1 MAKTFRPYVP
11 EQDYLLPPSLREWL
25 PADHLAYFVS
35 DLVDQLDLSAIT
47 APYEQE
53 ERGYPPYHPVM
64 LTKVLL
70 YRTAWASF
78 RRGRSNGA

>member
-11 EQDYLLPPSLREWL
+11 EQELLLPPSLNDWL

-35 DLVDQLDLSAIT
+35 ELVDELDLTEIV
-47 APYEQE
+47 APYEAEQ
-53 ERGYPPYHPVM
+53 RGYPPYHPVM

-70 YRTAWASF
+70 YAYCV
-78 RRGRSNGA
+78 GGY

>member
-35 DLVDQLDLSAIT
+35 ELVDELDLSAIT
-47 APYEQE
+47 APYEEE
-53 ERGYPPYHPVM
+53 ERGFPPYHPVM
-64 LTKVLL
+64 
-70 YRTAWASF
+70 TARM
-78 RRGRSNGA
+78 RRSTRR